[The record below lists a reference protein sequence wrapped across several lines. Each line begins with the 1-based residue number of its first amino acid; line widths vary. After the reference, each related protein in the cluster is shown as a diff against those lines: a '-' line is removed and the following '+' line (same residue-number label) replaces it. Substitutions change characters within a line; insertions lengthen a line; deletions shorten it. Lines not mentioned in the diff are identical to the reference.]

1 MNARAGFLVLL
12 LCAFSSIDAGAEPF
26 TVFPDRSVVFNV
38 SYATAGIFEC
48 RTALCTGSGT
58 SSVTLGAGSNATTL
72 TFIGISGDVA
82 IGNTLTTVPLGA
94 FHSTPV
100 NPAFTFPTNLNP
112 NVPILGFTLTA
123 SQTSPVDA
131 SVPSR
136 WTFGPGGRSDLPL
149 LTAAED
155 HFALSVGV
163 SPPGFTYTQI
173 VYTLSP
179 FPFSIAGNGITELE
193 AQAGAIPEP
202 ATMMLVGS
210 GLALAAVRRRRARRA
225 SVAPR

>member
-1 MNARAGFLVLL
+1 MNARAGSVVLL
-12 LCAFSSIDAGAEPF
+12 LCASSSINAGAEPF

-38 SYATAGIFEC
+38 SYATAGVFEC

-58 SSVTLGAGSNATTL
+58 NSVTLGSGNNATTL
-72 TFIGISGDVA
+72 TFIGVSENAA

-100 NPAFTFPTNLNP
+100 SPAFTFPANLNP
-112 NVPILGFTLTA
+112 NVPILDFTLTA
-123 SQTSPVDA
+123 TQTSPVDA
-131 SVPSR
+131 SVPSEFR
-136 WTFGPGGRSDLPL
+136 FGPGGGSNLPL
-149 LTAAED
+149 LSAALD
-155 HFALSVGV
+155 HFTLSVGV
-163 SPPGFTYTQI
+163 SPPGFTYTNI

-179 FPFSIAGNGITELE
+179 FPFSIVGNGVTELE

-210 GLALAAVRRRRARRA
+210 GLALAALRRRRAR
-225 SVAPR
+225 SGVPHG